1 MLNRLKIEEG
11 WFTLLLAWAL
21 VMTTALA
28 ILNAELISGLELM
41 PLIGSVGVFVGL
53 ILAKSRFPARS
64 AHSIAIIY
72 GMFFLIYIVGK
83 DLPVELS
90 WRERVLD
97 LISRQSEWIGKAVS
111 QGSSRDGLIFVMH
124 TSVIFWLLGYTA
136 SWYTFR
142 RPRLWLVI
150 LPSGLVLLSI
160 VYYYYGPKPLAGF
173 LVVYTLLSL
182 MYIARTHL
190 GAQEK
195 KWRAETVRFESGL
208 RINFIQA
215 SLLAALV
222 VLGISWGL
230 PSAQANSALSNAF
243 SQSEISESWRGFQDS
258 WTRLFSSLRTYGT
271 GTNDAF
277 RNSLSLGGPR
287 SVAST
292 LIMDIYLEDP
302 LPYVYWKAVSY
313 DNYEDGTWTISGSDS
328 YNHLP
333 DEGEIPIESTRMR
346 KEVVQTIV
354 NYVPNAGTI
363 YSAPDLFNSDRQIV
377 VNHSLDDAG
386 NVVVHSAMSRLVLR
400 QGERYRVVSDY
411 SIADATSLREASQEY
426 PEWIG
431 EKYLQ
436 VSDSISPETIA
447 LAEQLSIGYDN
458 PFDKAI
464 SIRNYLRRNITYNDQ
479 IEAPPEGV
487 EPIHYILFQ
496 GQEAYCNY
504 YASSMAMM
512 LRSQGVPT
520 RFVAGY
526 TQGEWDDETGS
537 YRVRAKNAH
546 AWVEVYFPEY
556 GWVQFEPTAS
566 IPSGDRPETAGNP
579 GDAFAAQSNLE
590 DEQSLIDELN
600 RNNQELLG
608 TEQSGDE
615 QSGFNQNLS
624 TRRIIQIGAA
634 VALLAV
640 AAGILFIARELNWR
654 VESDVD
660 SSYSRL
666 GSWSRHLGLV
676 FRPALTPNE
685 RADLLTKSV
694 PEGKRP
700 IYSLTEQ
707 YVRQR
712 FSQKRGIDPRFD
724 PSREWRILRPMIFSR
739 TVRYQLS
746 RLVGRFRKGTK

>member
-11 WFTLLLAWAL
+11 WLTFLLAWSL

-28 ILNAELISGLELM
+28 ILNAELIAGLELM
-41 PLIGSVGVFVGL
+41 PIIATSGVVIGL
-53 ILAKSRFPARS
+53 ILAKSHFPARS
-64 AHSIAIIY
+64 AHSMAIVY
-72 GMFFLIYIVGK
+72 GLFFLIYLIGR
-83 DLPVELS
+83 DLPVELT
-90 WRERVLD
+90 WRERVFD
-97 LISRQSEWIGKAVS
+97 LLNRQSEWIGKAVS

-173 LVVYTLLSL
+173 LVIYTLLAL
-182 MYIARTHL
+182 VYIARTHL

-195 KWRAETVRFESGL
+195 KWRAETVRFETGL
-208 RINFIQA
+208 RFNFLQA
-215 SLLAALV
+215 SLLAALI

-230 PSAQANSALSNAF
+230 PSVKANSALNNAF
-243 SQSEISESWRGFQDS
+243 SQSDISETWRDFQDS

-287 SVAST
+287 SIANT
-292 LIMDIYLEDP
+292 LIMDIFPEER

-313 DNYEDGTWTISGSDS
+313 DEYQDGTWTISNSDS

-333 DEGEIPIESTRMR
+333 DEGDIPIASTRMR
-346 KEVVQTIV
+346 KEVVQTII
-354 NYVPNAGTI
+354 NYVPNAATI
-363 YSAPDLFNSDRQIV
+363 YSAPDLLNSDRQIV

-386 NVVVHSAMSRLVLR
+386 NVVVHSAMSRLMLR
-400 QGERYRVVSDY
+400 QGERYQVVSDY
-411 SIADATSLREASQEY
+411 SIADATSLRQASQEY
-426 PEWIG
+426 PDWI
-431 EKYLQ
+431 KDRYLQ
-436 VSDSISPETIA
+436 APDTITPETTT
-447 LAEQLSIGYDN
+447 LAKQLSEGADN

-496 GQEAYCNY
+496 GKEAYCNY
-504 YASSMAMM
+504 YASAMTMM
-512 LRSQGVPT
+512 LRSQGVPA

-526 TQGEWDDETGS
+526 AQGEWDEETGS
-537 YRVRAKNAH
+537 YRVRAKNSH
-546 AWVEVYFPEY
+546 AWVEVYFPGY
-556 GWVQFEPTAS
+556 GWIPFEPTAS
-566 IPSGDRPETAGNP
+566 IPTGDRPESAGNP
-579 GDAFAAQSNLE
+579 GDAFGAASTLE
-590 DEQSLIDELN
+590 QEQALIDELTGN
-600 RNNQELLG
+600 
-608 TEQSGDE
+608 DE
-615 QSGFNQNLS
+615 DPLARRDQLSEDQSGFNGILS
-624 TRRIIQIGAA
+624 TRRLIQVAGA

-640 AAGILFIARELNWR
+640 AIVIILIARELNWR
-654 VESDVD
+654 IEADVD
-660 SSYSRL
+660 RSYSRL
-666 GSWSRHLGLV
+666 GNWARFLGLI

-694 PEGKRP
+694 PEGKEP
-700 IYSLTEQ
+700 IYSLTDQ
-707 YVRQR
+707 YVQQR
-712 FSQKRGIDPRFD
+712 FSRRREVEAGFE
-724 PSREWRILRPMIFSR
+724 PSREWQILRPKL
-739 TVRYQLS
+739 VRRVISYQLKHI
-746 RLVGRFRKGTK
+746 LKGFRSG

>member
-11 WFTLLLAWAL
+11 WLTFLLAWAL

-28 ILNAELISGLELM
+28 ILNAELIAGLELM
-41 PLIGSVGVFVGL
+41 PIIATSGVVIGL
-53 ILAKSRFPARS
+53 ILAKSHFPARS
-64 AHSIAIIY
+64 AHSMAIVY
-72 GMFFLIYIVGK
+72 GLFFLIYLIGR
-83 DLPVELS
+83 DLPVELT
-90 WRERVLD
+90 WRERVFD
-97 LISRQSEWIGKAVS
+97 LLNRQSEWIGKAVS

-124 TSVIFWLLGYTA
+124 TSAIFWLLGYTA

-173 LVVYTLLSL
+173 LVIYTLLAL
-182 MYIARTHL
+182 IYIARTHL

-195 KWRAETVRFESGL
+195 KWRAETVRFETGL
-208 RINFIQA
+208 RFNFLQA
-215 SLLAALV
+215 SLFAALI

-230 PSAQANSALSNAF
+230 PSAKANSALNNAF
-243 SQSEISESWRGFQDS
+243 SQSAMSETWRDFQDS

-287 SVAST
+287 SIAST
-292 LIMDIYLEDP
+292 LIMDIFPEER

-313 DNYEDGTWTISGSDS
+313 DEYQDGTWTISDSDS
-328 YNHLP
+328 FNHLP

-363 YSAPDLFNSDRQIV
+363 YSAPDLLNSDLQIV

-386 NVVVHSAMSRLVLR
+386 NIVVHSAMSRLMLR

-411 SIADATSLREASQEY
+411 SIADATSLRQASQEY
-426 PEWIG
+426 PEWIMD
-431 EKYLQ
+431 KYLQ
-436 VSDSISPETIA
+436 TPDTLTTETITLAKQLSDSA
-447 LAEQLSIGYDN
+447 DN
-458 PFDKAI
+458 SFDKAI

-504 YASSMAMM
+504 YASAMTMM
-512 LRSQGVPT
+512 LRSQGVPA

-526 TQGEWDDETGS
+526 TQGEWDEETGS

-546 AWVEVYFPEY
+546 AWVEVYFPDF
-556 GWVQFEPTAS
+556 GWIPFEPTAS
-566 IPSGDRPETAGNP
+566 IPSGDRPESAGNP
-579 GDAFAAQSNLE
+579 GDAFGVESTLE
-590 DEQSLIDELN
+590 QEQALIDELAGN
-600 RNNQELLG
+600 DEDPLARRDLLG
-608 TEQSGDE
+608 ED
-615 QSGFNQNLS
+615 QSGFSGRLS
-624 TRRIIQIGAA
+624 TRRFIQIAGA
-634 VALLAV
+634 VALLGGAI
-640 AAGILFIARELNWR
+640 AIILIARELNWR
-654 VESDVD
+654 IETDVD
-660 SSYSRL
+660 KSYSRL
-666 GSWSRHLGLV
+666 GNWARFLGLV

-685 RADLLTKSV
+685 RADLLARSV
-694 PEGKRP
+694 PEGKEP
-700 IYSLTEQ
+700 IYNLTDQ

-712 FSQKRGIDPRFD
+712 FSRRREMDAGFKPA
-724 PSREWRILRPMIFSR
+724 REWQLLRPKL
-739 TVRYQLS
+739 VRRVISYQLKHI
-746 RLVGRFRKGTK
+746 LKGIRKG

>member
-11 WFTLLLAWAL
+11 WLTFLLAWAL

-28 ILNAELISGLELM
+28 ILNAELIAGLELM
-41 PLIGSVGVFVGL
+41 PIIATSGVVIGL
-53 ILAKSRFPARS
+53 ILAKSHFPARS
-64 AHSIAIIY
+64 AHSMAIVY
-72 GMFFLIYIVGK
+72 GLFFLIYLIGR
-83 DLPVELS
+83 DLPVELT
-90 WRERVLD
+90 WRERVFD
-97 LISRQSEWIGKAVS
+97 LLNRQSEWIGKAVS

-124 TSVIFWLLGYTA
+124 TSAIFWLLGYTA

-173 LVVYTLLSL
+173 LVIYTLLAL
-182 MYIARTHL
+182 IYIARTHL

-195 KWRAETVRFESGL
+195 KWRAETVRFETGL
-208 RINFIQA
+208 RFNFLQA
-215 SLLAALV
+215 SLFAALI

-230 PSAQANSALSNAF
+230 PSAKANSALNNAF
-243 SQSEISESWRGFQDS
+243 SQSAMSETWRDFQDS

-287 SVAST
+287 SIAST
-292 LIMDIYLEDP
+292 LIMDIFPEER

-313 DNYEDGTWTISGSDS
+313 DEYQDGTWTISDSDS
-328 YNHLP
+328 FNHLP

-363 YSAPDLFNSDRQIV
+363 YSAPDLLNSDRQIV

-386 NVVVHSAMSRLVLR
+386 NIVVHSAMSRLMLR

-411 SIADATSLREASQEY
+411 SIADATSLRQASQEY
-426 PEWIG
+426 PEWIMD
-431 EKYLQ
+431 KYLQ
-436 VSDSISPETIA
+436 TPDTLTTETIT
-447 LAEQLSIGYDN
+447 LAKQLSDGADN
-458 PFDKAI
+458 SFDKAI

-504 YASSMAMM
+504 YASAMTMM
-512 LRSQGVPT
+512 LRSQGVPA

-526 TQGEWDDETGS
+526 TQGEWDEETGS

-546 AWVEVYFPEY
+546 AWVEVYFPDF
-556 GWVQFEPTAS
+556 GWIPFEPTAS
-566 IPSGDRPETAGNP
+566 IPSGDRPESAGNP
-579 GDAFAAQSNLE
+579 GDAFGVESTLE
-590 DEQSLIDELN
+590 QEQALIDELAGN
-600 RNNQELLG
+600 DEDPLARRDLLG
-608 TEQSGDE
+608 ED
-615 QSGFNQNLS
+615 QSGFSGRLS
-624 TRRIIQIGAA
+624 TRRLIQIAGA
-634 VALLAV
+634 VALLGV
-640 AAGILFIARELNWR
+640 AIAIILIARELNWR
-654 VESDVD
+654 IETDVD
-660 SSYSRL
+660 RSYSRL
-666 GSWSRHLGLV
+666 GNWARFLGLV

-685 RADLLTKSV
+685 RADLLARSV
-694 PEGKRP
+694 PEGKEP
-700 IYSLTEQ
+700 IYNLTDQ

-712 FSQKRGIDPRFD
+712 FSRRREMDAGFKPA
-724 PSREWRILRPMIFSR
+724 REWQLLRPKL
-739 TVRYQLS
+739 VRRVISYQLKHI
-746 RLVGRFRKGTK
+746 LKGIRKG